1 MHGDSLLPASS
12 RARRRAGL
20 AVAGLVLASC
30 LVTAPAR
37 AGRVE
42 TARERLDSLVR
53 QIERRE
59 AALAE
64 QHRRLDELAQ
74 PLAEVQAAL
83 QATQAKLAGIRRR
96 LADTTARHQ
105 ALTDQ
110 LESVSRTAYEQGPLV
125 EVEALLGATS
135 LADLVDRFAYLD
147 SLQRA
152 NATVANDVA
161 NHSAR
166 LEKVQRELD
175 RLSSKQA
182 GQAIQLQSQQ
192 AALRAALLDQQR
204 QLAELNAER
213 AEAARLVRRLSLP
226 PDPQITGAGLTFG
239 SWAALFLSRIDA
251 PQCRDNLVVV
261 VAWQVAEG
269 TAAAH
274 NPLATTH
281 DMPGSTDFNSVGVQN
296 FPTVE
301 AGLEATVAT
310 LRNGATTYGYGAIL
324 DALARCASVRTTAE
338 AINASAWCRG
348 CAGGLYVLN
357 VLPLVESDYALFAGR
372 AGS

>member
-1 MHGDSLLPASS
+1 
-12 RARRRAGL
+12 
-20 AVAGLVLASC
+20 VAGLVLASS
-30 LVTAPAR
+30 LVTTPASATR
-37 AGRVE
+37 LE
-42 TARERLDSLVR
+42 TARERLDALVR
-53 QIERRE
+53 QIERSQ
-59 AALAE
+59 AVLTE
-64 QHRRLDELAQ
+64 QHRHLDQLAR
-74 PLAEVQAAL
+74 PLADVQAAL
-83 QATQAKLAGIRRR
+83 QATQGRLAGIRRQ
-96 LADTTARHQ
+96 LAETTARHEV
-105 ALTDQ
+105 LTDQ
-110 LESVSRTAYEQGPLV
+110 LESVSRTAYQQGPLV

-135 LADLVDRFAYLD
+135 LADLMDRFAYLD

-161 NHSAR
+161 NHAER
-166 LEKVQRELD
+166 LASVQRELD

-204 QLAELNAER
+204 QLGQLNDER

-251 PQCRDNLVVV
+251 PPCPDNLVVV

-310 LRNGATTYGYGAIL
+310 LYNGLSIYGYGAIL
-324 DALARCASVRTTAE
+324 DALARCASARTTAE
-338 AINASAWCRG
+338 AINASSWCRG

-357 VLPLVESDYALFAGR
+357 VLPLVESDYDLFAGR
-372 AGS
+372 ASQ

>member
-1 MHGDSLLPASS
+1 MPASS
-12 RARRRAGL
+12 RARRRAWL
-20 AVAGLVLASC
+20 AVAGFVLASC
-30 LVTAPAR
+30 LVATPAS
-37 AGRVE
+37 ATRVG

-53 QIERRE
+53 QIERSQ
-59 AALAE
+59 AVLAE
-64 QHRRLDELAQ
+64 QHRRLDQLAR
-74 PLAEVQAAL
+74 PLVDVQAAL
-83 QATQAKLAGIRRR
+83 QATQGRLAGIRRQ
-96 LADTTARHQ
+96 LAETTARHEV
-105 ALTDQ
+105 LTDQ
-110 LESVSRTAYEQGPLV
+110 LESVSRTAYQQGPLV
-125 EVEALLGATS
+125 ELEALLGATS
-135 LADLVDRFAYLD
+135 LADLMDRFAYLD

-161 NHSAR
+161 NHAER
-166 LEKVQRELD
+166 LSMVQRELD

-182 GQAIQLQSQQ
+182 AQSIQLQSQQ

-204 QLAELNAER
+204 QLGQLNAER

-226 PDPQITGAGLTFG
+226 PDPEITGAGLTFG

-251 PQCRDNLVVV
+251 PLCRDNLVVV
-261 VAWQVAEG
+261 VAWEVAEG

-301 AGLEATVAT
+301 AGLEATMAT
-310 LRNGATTYGYGAIL
+310 LLNGLTIYGYGAIL
-324 DALARCASVRTTAE
+324 DALKRCASARTTAE
-338 AINASAWCRG
+338 AINASSWCRG

-372 AGS
+372 ASS

>member
-1 MHGDSLLPASS
+1 MAGFVLL
-12 RARRRAGL
+12 
-20 AVAGLVLASC
+20 SC
-30 LVTAPAR
+30 LVATPAS
-37 AGRVE
+37 ATRVE
-42 TARERLDSLVR
+42 TARERLDVLVR
-53 QIERRE
+53 QIERRQ
-59 AALAE
+59 AAIAE
-64 QHRRLDELAQ
+64 QHRRLEELAR
-74 PLAEVQAAL
+74 PLADVQAAL
-83 QATQAKLAGIRRR
+83 QATQAMLAGIRRR

-110 LESVSRTAYEQGPLV
+110 LESVSRTAYEQGPFV

-135 LADLVDRFAYLD
+135 LADLMDRFAYLD

-152 NATVANDVA
+152 NAIVANDVA

-175 RLSSKQA
+175 RLSSKQV
-182 GQAIQLQSQQ
+182 GLAIQLQSQQ

-204 QLAELNAER
+204 QLAELSAER

-239 SWAALFLSRIDA
+239 SWADLFLSRIDA
-251 PQCRDNLVVV
+251 PLCRDNLVVV

-281 DMPGSTDFNSVGVQN
+281 DMPGSTEFNGVGVQN

-310 LRNGATTYGYGAIL
+310 LHNGATTYGYGAIL

-338 AINASAWCRG
+338 AINTSAWCRG